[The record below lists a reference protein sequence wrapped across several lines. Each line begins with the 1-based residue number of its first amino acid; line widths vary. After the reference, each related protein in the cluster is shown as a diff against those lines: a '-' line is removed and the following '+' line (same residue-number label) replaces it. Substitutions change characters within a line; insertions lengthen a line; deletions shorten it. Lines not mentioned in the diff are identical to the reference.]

1 MSLNLKKLKVLLID
15 DEPGSLEASRGKL
28 SLYVPEENIHTASNA
43 VEVMRVMNSLP
54 IGLAFVDVE
63 MPETDGFTITDYIRR
78 SQPSAQVVF
87 LTGHVELGAKSYD
100 YEPLDFL
107 SKPLDVLRLKRTFE
121 KYERSKGVRDETRA
135 QLALEGSSGF
145 MLISPAEIL
154 YIAHE
159 GRKNVLHLASGLREV
174 RASLDELE
182 LMLGEY
188 GFFRCHQSF
197 IVPLRQ
203 IRSVS
208 QSDFGRTFT
217 AHLLCGESLPVSRGK
232 FPLLRGELSR
242 LGVRFL

>member
-1 MSLNLKKLKVLLID
+1 LNIRKLKILLID
-15 DEPGSLEASRGKL
+15 DEPYSLAASRAKL
-28 SLYVPEENIHTASNA
+28 AMYVDEENIHTASNA
-43 VEVMRVMNSLP
+43 VEVMRVMSSIPVN
-54 IGLAFVDVE
+54 LAFVDVE

-121 KYERSKGVRDETRA
+121 KYENSMTRRDESHMK
-135 QLALEGSSGF
+135 LALEGTSGF
-145 MLISPAEIL
+145 ILISPAEIL
-154 YIAHE
+154 YIARE
-159 GRKNVLHLASGLREV
+159 GRKTMLHLENEAREV
-174 RASLDELE
+174 HSPLDELE

-188 GFFRCHQSF
+188 DFFRCHQSF

-203 IRSVS
+203 IRSVA

-217 AHLLCGESLPVSRGK
+217 AQLLCGESIPVSRGK
-232 FPLLRGELSR
+232 MPLLREELNQK
-242 LGVRFL
+242 GIRFV